1 MRRPTQKS
9 FRSIDRGAL
18 SRRALITILCLLA
31 WPAVAKDPGDGS
43 YMIRVVSCEGVD
55 ATMEIYLPQSIVFKP
70 STPMLSNIL
79 AMKPAIG
86 WYALDLTGAMKGKP
100 LEPVRLSISPDKK
113 FLIVDQYTRGHP
125 PTRIP
130 VTGGTVDFD
139 QRFGTKAKCGALNW
153 QE

>member
-1 MRRPTQKS
+1 MLTQKS
-9 FRSIDRGAL
+9 LQNVDFRVLSRGAL
-18 SRRALITILCLLA
+18 MTILCLLA
-31 WPAVAKDPGDGS
+31 MPAAAKDPGDES
-43 YMIRVVSCEGVD
+43 YMSLIMSCEGPN
-55 ATMEIYLPQSIVFKP
+55 ANMEIYLPQSIVFKP
-70 STPMLSNIL
+70 GTAMLSNIL
-79 AMKPAIG
+79 AMKPVIG
-86 WYALDLTGAMKGKP
+86 WYALDLTGYNKGKP

-139 QRFGTKAKCGALNW
+139 QRFGNKAKCGTLNT